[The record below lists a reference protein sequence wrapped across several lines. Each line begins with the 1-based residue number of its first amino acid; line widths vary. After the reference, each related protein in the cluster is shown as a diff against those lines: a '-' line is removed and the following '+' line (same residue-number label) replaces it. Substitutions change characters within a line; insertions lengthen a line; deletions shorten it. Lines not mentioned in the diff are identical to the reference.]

1 MRVTIVVGTVLVAAF
16 FLGMALVAAYDAGRR
31 ATRRHHIAQL
41 GLTEGAAKR
50 YATAAKIMER
60 LDGRSDIH
68 GVLAGD
74 LLSAD
79 TQRLVGDW
87 VTAHRKEYT
96 TA

>member
-1 MRVTIVVGTVLVAAF
+1 MRITIIVGTVLVAMF
-16 FLGMALVAAYDAGRR
+16 FLAVALVAAYDAGRR
-31 ATRRHHIAQL
+31 TRRRADIERL
-41 GLTEGAAKR
+41 GLTPGAAKR
-50 YATAAKIMER
+50 YATAVSIMER

-87 VTAHRKEYT
+87 VTAHRKEF
-96 TA
+96 TAV